1 MNRRSVFLLPHFF
14 EQWPVR
20 HKLTAVVVATTLLAL
35 LFVSTIVTML
45 QWSRYKQDAHEN
57 LIAIADIVGANSL
70 GALVFDDAKTA
81 RQTLAA
87 LGTKAS
93 IIGAC
98 LMLPDGELLADYS
111 SGRTPTKCD
120 ELTRHQQGVSWSN
133 ETAVVVRDVEM
144 HGKRIG
150 SILVQSSLSEYHQR
164 IATLAAS
171 IAIIIAVALFSALL
185 LARKLLAVVIKPIT
199 ALTDAAYA
207 VSRTKDY
214 TQRVEVLAQDDL
226 GELTGAFNQML
237 AEIAIRTEELLLA
250 KNEAEEATKT
260 KSEFLANMSHE
271 IRTPINGVMGMT
283 YLALS
288 TQLDQVQRE
297 YLEIVKTSADSL
309 LRIVDDI
316 LDFSK
321 IEARKLDLESIPFR
335 LSETIDQLRR
345 LISVRAAQKGLSFN
359 VSVAPN
365 LPSQVI
371 GDPGRLRQA
380 LLNLLENALKFTHT
394 GGLSLEI
401 VPVCLLAD
409 SCTLRFSV
417 ADTGIGIPKDKQRSI
432 FDAFTQADN
441 SSTRKFG
448 GTGLGVTICRQLVQ
462 LMNGQIHVE
471 STEGVGSTF
480 SFTAK
485 FLVSPLPANVPTHI
499 VGKDARTGDSQST
512 NKSRLRILVAE
523 DNTVNQ
529 VVVVGLLEKQGYVA
543 TVAATGH
550 EVLAALEREEFD
562 LILMDVQMPDM
573 DGIEASLA
581 IREKEKT
588 SGGHMPIV
596 ALTAYAM
603 SGDRERCSSA
613 GMDGYTTKP
622 IRAQRLFDEIER
634 VRVVGLAPTA
644 AEV

>member
-1 MNRRSVFLLPHFF
+1 
-14 EQWPVR
+14 
-20 HKLTAVVVATTLLAL
+20 
-35 LFVSTIVTML
+35 
-45 QWSRYKQDAHEN
+45 
-57 LIAIADIVGANSL
+57 
-70 GALVFDDAKTA
+70 
-81 RQTLAA
+81 
-87 LGTKAS
+87 
-93 IIGAC
+93 
-98 LMLPDGELLADYS
+98 
-111 SGRTPTKCD
+111 
-120 ELTRHQQGVSWSN
+120 
-133 ETAVVVRDVEM
+133 
-144 HGKRIG
+144 
-150 SILVQSSLSEYHQR
+150 
-164 IATLAAS
+164 
-171 IAIIIAVALFSALL
+171 
-185 LARKLLAVVIKPIT
+185 
-199 ALTDAAYA
+199 
-207 VSRTKDY
+207 
-214 TQRVEVLAQDDL
+214 
-226 GELTGAFNQML
+226 ML